1 MSDDGEKD
9 QDKSAARSSRPETA
23 AGRRERRS
31 SGRAGGGNGSQDPAA
46 KGKAVARGK
55 SAGSTP
61 AGRKDRPTPKR
72 DRAEEKEA
80 LPKRIVRYIREVL
93 AELRKVI
100 WPTRKQMVTYTIVV
114 LAFMAFMV
122 GLVAV
127 LDLVFAR
134 AMFALFG

>member
-9 QDKSAARSSRPETA
+9 QDKDAPRPSRPETA
-23 AGRRERRS
+23 AGRRERRA
-31 SGRAGGGNGSQDPAA
+31 SGRASTANGSQ
-46 KGKAVARGK
+46 GQSARGQ
-55 SAGSTP
+55 SAGTAP
-61 AGRKDRPTPKR
+61 AGRKDQPTPKR
-72 DRAEEKEA
+72 DRVEEKQP

-114 LAFMAFMV
+114 LAFVAFMV